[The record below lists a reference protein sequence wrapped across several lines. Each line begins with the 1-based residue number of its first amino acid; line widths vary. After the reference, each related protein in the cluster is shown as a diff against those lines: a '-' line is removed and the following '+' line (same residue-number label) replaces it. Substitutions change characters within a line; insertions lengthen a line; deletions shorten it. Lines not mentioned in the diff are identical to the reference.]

1 MVAPPAQAPIGI
13 ITYSAAIEERI
24 AGLEAELARYREA
37 YNELSESYNQ
47 LSQKETFR
55 DCLFAVSPGTLTIS
69 HKASIDATVRYL
81 QAHERD
87 RDERGYIKM
96 DAYACAGMAGQ
107 SYGTL
112 LTNWGVTSRELRIHD
127 GDEVQTDIGNV
138 PVFDRLVVRIKTDD
152 RERYPQGYY
161 LETYM
166 KERDILLH
174 PDQYK
179 AGTPI
184 EWGGK
189 RKDAGRR
196 KCKHCDVW
204 MRAQDHIRTAQR
216 EHICPKCHRHEWD
229 EVRTVSDDVPPTPD
243 NDEPINEPV
252 EGPEA
257 SKNQVDF
264 CSPEGLDD
272 AEIEA
277 SKPPLDEV
285 YPSPLLRQVESS
297 PLVSIN
303 TPPCPE
309 PQAPFDP
316 DVIYTEWLQRQHGQG
331 QIIYATGRVNAS
343 DKYKS
348 EEVGYSPKI
357 DAYLRGDLDHIYG
370 SNPLFEDGS
379 TYFLW
384 FDFDEK
390 QPEHDAHY
398 KEYMAQLA
406 AGGVASLYF
415 PRRPGRGH
423 FGIALNARVDA
434 QAAYDFVIALCPAL
448 ATVNECFPIGDKVK
462 QRISWPFFQR
472 IGDQVQA
479 CRCIAMMPSGV
490 LLRSDGI
497 VANRRGLA
505 RILDAALTP
514 ASLVAAFVLRR
525 PSPPEAPPDVGGVLL
540 DSPLPCSS
548 NEDTDDFAPVVCAEM
563 NNALSWQEA
572 AGFDNPIRNGRFR
585 ATWRKED
592 TASVVIDKD
601 GEHATDYGRADKR
614 LKKLDRYEV
623 YCLTHRIDKTE
634 DLKQRIRKRRQALQV
649 LRRAS

>member
-1 MVAPPAQAPIGI
+1 MTQTAEAPIGI
-13 ITYSAAIEERI
+13 ITYSNAIEERI
-24 AGLEAELARYREA
+24 AGLEAEVTRYQQMYDKLYQERAFIYSLFEV
-37 YNELSESYNQ
+37 
-47 LSQKETFR
+47 SQE
-55 DCLFAVSPGTLTIS
+55 TLTTS
-69 HKASIDATVRYL
+69 HKASILATVRYL
-81 QAHERD
+81 RALDGERN
-87 RDERGYIKM
+87 EQGYIKM
-96 DAYACAGMAGQ
+96 DTHHIATLAKQ
-107 SYGTL
+107 DEGTL
-112 LTNWGVTSRELRIHD
+112 RKNWEVLSRELRIRD
-127 GDEVQTDIGNV
+127 GQAIETDIGNV
-138 PVFDRLVVRIKTDD
+138 PIFDRLVVRIPTKD
-152 RERYPQGYY
+152 RQTYPAGFY
-161 LETYM
+161 LETWM
-166 KERDILLH
+166 KERDITYH
-174 PDQYK
+174 PERYRPQ
-179 AGTPI
+179 TPI

-196 KCKHCDVW
+196 KCKKCGCW
-204 MRAQDHIRTAQR
+204 MKAKDHIRTAQR
-216 EHICPKCHRHEWD
+216 QHICPTCHREEWD
-229 EVRTVSDDVPPTPD
+229 EVRTVSDDVPPTPND
-243 NDEPINEPV
+243 NEPMNEPV
-252 EGPEA
+252 EQPEPV
-257 SKNQVDF
+257 KFNLNFTTPD
-264 CSPEGLDD
+264 GLDN
-272 AEIEA
+272 AEIAA
-277 SKPPLDEV
+277 SKPQLDEV

-297 PLVSIN
+297 PPVSIN